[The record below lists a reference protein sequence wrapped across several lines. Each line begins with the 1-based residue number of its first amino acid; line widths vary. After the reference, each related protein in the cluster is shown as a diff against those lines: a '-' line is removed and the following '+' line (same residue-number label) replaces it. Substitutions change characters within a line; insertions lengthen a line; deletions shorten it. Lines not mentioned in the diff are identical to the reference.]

1 MTRSWWLLALSSGAV
16 ACGGGT
22 PKAEEP
28 DVAETIVVIPE
39 VTEEQSK
46 KAEKEPSAPAGK
58 RDPLAALDLGEM
70 PEGESDMW
78 GGSAAGPRGGYDCNR
93 AANLCLSFYATKA
106 QSSPDILRVCN
117 NLRSAPSG
125 MCTQLYTQ
133 FQQVMPG
140 GSSTPTP

>member
-1 MTRSWWLLALSSGAV
+1 VIQKLLFAFALGLV

-28 DVAETIVVIPE
+28 EVAETIVVIPE

-46 KAEKEPSAPAGK
+46 KAEKEPAAPVGT
-58 RDPLAALDLGEM
+58 RDPIAALDLDV
-70 PEGESDMW
+70 PEGSESDMW
-78 GGSAAGPRGGYDCNR
+78 GGSSAGPRGGYDCNR
-93 AANLCLSFYATKA
+93 AANLCLSFYATRS
-106 QSSPDILRVCN
+106 QSSPDIIRICN
-117 NLRSAPSG
+117 NLRSAPSS

-140 GSSTPTP
+140 GSGTPTP